1 MKKQPQIEDM
11 ILKKVI
17 KTALKTTAFV
27 LILLSSIVIAYLIC
41 ENDALEKQNRQQ
53 KNDFDSLVKV
63 KLQEDSIIE
72 SMPEYLPKGW
82 EIDSNGIANPN
93 FTQND

>member
-1 MKKQPQIEDM
+1 MKKPPKIEDM
-11 ILKKVI
+11 ILKEVI
-17 KTALKTTAFV
+17 KAGLKITSFI
-27 LILLSSIVIAYLIC
+27 LILLSSIVIAYLIY
-41 ENDALEKQNRQQ
+41 ENNALKKENRQQ
-53 KNDFDSLVKV
+53 KNDFDYLVKV

>member
-1 MKKQPQIEDM
+1 MKKPTQIEDM
-11 ILKKVI
+11 ILKEVI
-17 KTALKTTAFV
+17 KTALKITSFV

-41 ENDALEKQNRQQ
+41 ENNALKKENKNQ